1 MDTRWTALSKRL
13 RSQTWFQHFEHTWT
27 RIDSVNRNQAPVF
40 SFSVGAG
47 RYWGE
52 AGWHGLGIESKVTR
66 RHIELG

>member
-40 SFSVGAG
+40 SFSVGG
-47 RYWGE
+47 RE
-52 AGWHGLGIESKVTR
+52 ILGRGRMAWVGARKQS
-66 RHIELG
+66 HS